1 MFDSAGTKDRAA
13 PERHCPQGCVDERA
27 LQRVIGAAS
36 DLALFVDQDG
46 VIQGV
51 EVGEALKAYPGW
63 DSLIG
68 KRWSETTLKDSQ
80 SKVERL
86 LTEARS
92 GTTARSR
99 EINQQTAGAGDV
111 PLRFSAVRLDATQR
125 VVALGRDLSP
135 MASVQQQM
143 ISAQQAMDREHERQ
157 RQAEAR
163 YRLLFQ
169 VCSEGALVAEASHLR
184 ILESNPAAAGLLEE
198 SAHDLQGRTLPD
210 LFGAKNWP
218 QVQALIAAVEAGGRP
233 SELVVGLARLQ
244 RKVAVAV
251 SLFRQS
257 GVLMVLLRLR
267 AAGTHAGAL
276 GGQGADERGARML
289 AALDAL
295 PDGFVVMG
303 EDRRILSANPAFC
316 EMIQQAN
323 ENQILGQP
331 LERWLGRPGVDLN
344 IMLAN
349 LREHGSIR
357 NFATVVNDSYG
368 SALEAVVSAVA
379 VPEHRVPCTA
389 FSIRTMPLRITG
401 ATAVGAGAGAG
412 LPMPRSIEQMRELVG
427 RVSLKEIVRES
438 ADLIERLCIEAALK
452 VSGDNRASAAQL
464 LGLSRQSLYLK
475 LRRHGLGDLD
485 PSELD

>member
-1 MFDSAGTKDRAA
+1 MFDSAGTKDRDAK
-13 PERHCPQGCVDERA
+13 ERHCPQGCVDERA
-27 LQRVIGAAS
+27 LQRVISAGS
-36 DLALFVDQDG
+36 DLALFVDPDG
-46 VIQGV
+46 VIQSV
-51 EVGEALKAYPGW
+51 EVGEALKGYPGW
-63 DSLIG
+63 DSLVG
-68 KRWSETTLKDSQ
+68 KRWSDTTLKDSQ
-80 SKVERL
+80 GKVERL
-86 LTEARS
+86 LAEARS
-92 GTTARSR
+92 GATARSR
-99 EINQQTAGAGDV
+99 EINQQTAGAGEV
-111 PLRFSAVRLDATQR
+111 PLRFSAVRLDAAQH

-135 MASVQQQM
+135 FASMQQQM

-169 VCSEGALVAEASHLR
+169 VCSEGALVAEAGHLR

-210 LFGAKNWP
+210 LFGAKSWP

-257 GVLMVLLRLR
+257 GTLMVLLRLR
-267 AAGTHAGAL
+267 AAATHAGAL
-276 GGQGADERGARML
+276 GGPADDRGARML
-289 AALDAL
+289 AAIDAL

-389 FSIRTMPLRITG
+389 FSIRTMPLRISG
-401 ATAVGAGAGAG
+401 AAASGPGAG

>member
-1 MFDSAGTKDRAA
+1 MVDSAVNKDRAA

-27 LQRVIGAAS
+27 LQRVISAGS
-36 DLALFVDQDG
+36 DLALLLDQDG
-46 VIQGV
+46 VIEGV

-63 DSLIG
+63 ESLVG
-68 KRWSETTLKDSQ
+68 RRWSETTLKDSQ
-80 SKVERL
+80 VKVERL
-86 LTEARS
+86 LAEART
-92 GTTARSR
+92 GATARSR
-99 EINQQTAGAGDV
+99 EINQQTAAAGEV
-111 PLRFSAVRLDATQR
+111 PFRFSAVRLDATQR

-135 MASVQQQM
+135 LALVQQQM
-143 ISAQQAMDREHERQ
+143 ISAQQAMDREYERQ

-169 VCSEGALVAEASHLR
+169 VCTEGVLVADAGHLK

-210 LFGAKNWP
+210 LFGTKSWP
-218 QVQALIAAVEAGGRP
+218 QVQSLIAAVEAGGRA

-244 RKVAVAV
+244 RKVVVSV

-257 GVLMVLLRLR
+257 GALMVLLRLR
-267 AAGTHAGAL
+267 AAGAHNGAL
-276 GGQGADERGARML
+276 GGPVTDERGARML
-289 AALDAL
+289 ASLEAL

-331 LERWLGRPGVDLN
+331 LERWLGRPGVDLT

-357 NFATVVNDSYG
+357 NFATVINDSFG
-368 SALEAVVSAVA
+368 GTLEAVASAVA
-379 VPEHRVPCTA
+379 VPEARVPCTA
-389 FSIRTMPLRITG
+389 FSIRIVPLRLSG
-401 ATAVGAGAGAG
+401 APPAG
-412 LPMPRSIEQMRELVG
+412 LPMPRSVEQMRELVG

-485 PSELD
+485 PSEVD